1 MPLPRILPRPL
12 HRDETGIASTVGTI
26 MALLVFLTFL
36 SLIVNQYVPVWMKDS
51 EAAHMSGAFGQF
63 GNLKSG
69 IDFQVLAATAAA
81 QSQTRYVPVTTFAPI
96 TLGVDGVPI
105 FAGPTTGELTLRPE
119 AAPWT
124 VEFYYSISGA
134 ATKSTDRSAG
144 QILLDVHN
152 RYFVPQVLAY
162 ESGGIIRS
170 QVLGQAV
177 RAEPSFAVTKTQNS
191 VAVAFTLVSLFGT
204 GAAAGTTTD
213 GVSARLI
220 GVDRQDYSTI
230 QSSLWINHT
239 TAFGPAWYG
248 LFNDTF
254 AKAFGVTPERFGT
267 CPAPYCYTRAYVDS
281 HPALLLVETPHYEVR
296 TTWDPSAA
304 TYSVYLEVKNDWQ
317 NLDPVGL
324 AIGAIVVQH
333 AYVEAAVGSAVKD
346 VQV

>member
-12 HRDETGIASTVGTI
+12 HRDETGVASTVGTI

-51 EAAHMSGAFGQF
+51 EAAHMNSAFGQF

-105 FAGPTTGELTLRPE
+105 FAGPTTGELTLLPD

-124 VEFYYSISGA
+124 VEFHYSINGVATRA
-134 ATKSTDRSAG
+134 ADRSAG

-152 RYFVPQVLAY
+152 RYFVPQMLAY
-162 ESGGIIRS
+162 ESGAVIRS

-177 RAEPSFAVTKTQNS
+177 RAEPSFAVTKTSS
-191 VAVAFTLVSLFGT
+191 VAVAFTLISLFGT
-204 GAAAGTTTD
+204 GAAAGTSTD
-213 GVSARLI
+213 GVTARLI
-220 GVDRQDYSTI
+220 GVDRQDYSAI

-239 TAFGPAWYG
+239 TTFGPAWYA
-248 LFNDTF
+248 LFNDTY
-254 AKAFGVTPERFGT
+254 AKAFGVTPERFGS
-267 CPAPYCYTRAYVDS
+267 CPAPYCYTSAYVDS
-281 HPALLLVETPHYEVR
+281 HPALLRITTPHYDVR
-296 TTWDPSAA
+296 TTWSASAA
-304 TYSVYLEVKNDWQ
+304 TYSVVLEVKNDWQ

-333 AYVEAAVGSAVKD
+333 GYVEAAVGTAVKD